1 MYCTDKEFVKYLGD
15 DPNNLSDRDDLA
27 SLLLDCETRLR
38 AYIVP
43 NSPRCDEQIE
53 AFKTAVYEQ
62 LIFELAGANA
72 QLMGMPAGIM
82 QFTVNGFSATIG
94 SRTGGTLSNAGLSPR
109 ARAEL
114 LYAGLLSRG
123 VCVC

>member
-1 MYCTDKEFVKYLGD
+1 MYCTENDFIEYLGD
-15 DPNNLSDRDDLA
+15 DPNNLSDRDDLK

-62 LIFELAGANA
+62 LVFELAGANA
-72 QLMGMPAGIM
+72 QLMGMPAGLT

-94 SRTGGTLSNAGLSPR
+94 NRTGSTLSNAGISAR

-123 VCVC
+123 VCTC

>member
-1 MYCTDKEFVKYLGD
+1 MYCTENDFIEYLGD
-15 DPNNLSDRDDLA
+15 DPNNLSDRDDLEFLIA
-27 SLLLDCETRLR
+27 DCESRMR

-43 NSPRCDEQIE
+43 NSPRCEEQIT
-53 AFKTAVYEQ
+53 AFVTAVYEQ
-62 LIFELAGANA
+62 LIHELSGPNA
-72 QLMGMPAGIM
+72 QLMGMPAGLT

-94 SRTGGTLSNAGLSPR
+94 NRTGSTLSNAGISAR

-123 VCVC
+123 VCTC